1 MHREIGIYPMS
12 KLPHEMETPAQRMK
26 KYLNELL
33 AKFSKTP
40 YVIPTGMAIA
50 AGVYA
55 LVLMYAGTFCLSGLI
70 APVVLLGV
78 MWQLGV
84 KGVKKLLI
92 IGAASCLV
100 FSGVWAWYY
109 TDYYQHVDPA
119 MATSTETVVSNN
131 ITVPMMADG
140 LVTPLFGTSSTVF
153 NFTVMFNL
161 PDNSTTWP
169 IENVSMAIANINFP
183 SAESHNYSMLRVASV
198 DNKTAHYYYSGTV
211 SKPVNQFIF
220 WANINGNW
228 VVATEHRG
236 GNEYALNGPTYK
248 DSYAVVAPLIP
259 VGLVQVFVSFYP
271 IYALLLLMIWWT
283 KRARK
288 MRVESYEKAVSEK
301 EKETKDIPKEDK
313 KVPSLAKAMGLEKG
327 EDFVCSECGADVP
340 AVAKVCPKCG
350 EKFD

>member
-1 MHREIGIYPMS
+1 MS
-12 KLPHEMETPAQRMK
+12 KLPHEMETPAQRMM
-26 KYLNELL
+26 KYLKELL

-55 LVLMYAGTFCLSGLI
+55 LVLMYAGDFCLSGLI

-78 MWQLGV
+78 MWQFGV

-100 FSGVWAWYY
+100 FGGVWAWYY
-109 TDYYQHVDPA
+109 TDFYQHADPA
-119 MATSTETVVSNN
+119 TATSNETVVSNN

-140 LVTPLFGTSSTVF
+140 MVTPLFGTSSTVF
-153 NFTVMFNL
+153 NFTITFNL
-161 PDNSTTWP
+161 PDNSTSWP
-169 IENVSMAIANINFP
+169 INQVSVAIASFNFP
-183 SAESHNYSMLRVASV
+183 SAISHNYSMIKAVST
-198 DNKTAHYYYSGTV
+198 DNKTEHYYYSSTI

-220 WANINGNW
+220 WANISGDW

-236 GNEYALNGPTYK
+236 GNEYALTGPVYTDTY
-248 DSYAVVAPLIP
+248 AILVPLVP
-259 VGLVQVFVSFYP
+259 VGILQVLLSFYP

-283 KRARK
+283 RRARK
-288 MRVESYEKAVSEK
+288 MRVEAYEKAVAEK
-301 EKETKDIPKEDK
+301 ERETKDVPREDT
-313 KVPSLAKAMGLEKG
+313 KVPSLAKAMGLDKG
-327 EDFVCSECGADVP
+327 EDFVCSECGSDVP
-340 AVAKVCPKCG
+340 AEAKVCPKCG